1 MEWNTHEQMYACL
14 MEALKKAGSRQALA
28 AKLDIS
34 VGHLNDL
41 IKGNR
46 EISSR
51 VANALGY
58 ERLKIFV
65 EKSKT

>member
-1 MEWNTHEQMYACL
+1 MEWNTHEQMHACL
-14 MEALKKAGSRQALA
+14 MEALREVGSRRALA
-28 AKLDIS
+28 AKLNIS
-34 VGHLNDL
+34 PGHLNDL

-51 VANALGY
+51 VADSLGY

-65 EKSKT
+65 EKAKT